1 MPRFVVLQHDH
12 PDRLHWDFM
21 LEQGE
26 SLATW
31 ALPMPPA
38 WEHVLPARPLADHR
52 REYLQ
57 YEGPVS
63 GQRGTVVRWDE
74 GQFEWVENNAGCVV
88 VDLKGRKIIGRARIE
103 RAGRGSAGFHWYLT
117 TEQS

>member
-1 MPRFVVLQHDH
+1 MPRFVVLQHDQ

-21 LEQGE
+21 LDQGE

-38 WEHVLPARPLADHR
+38 YEHVLPARVLVDHR
-52 REYLQ
+52 RDYLQ

-63 GQRGTVVRWDE
+63 QGRGTVVRWDE
-74 GQFEWVENNAGCVV
+74 GQFEWIERTADRIV
-88 VDLKGRKIIGRARIE
+88 VDVVGQKIDGRVQIEKSDAEVDGFRWFLAAR
-103 RAGRGSAGFHWYLT
+103 
-117 TEQS
+117 